1 MKKIALCV
9 SALIL
14 LVTSFA
20 QSSGK
25 IVLNKGQKF
34 IQETSGNVLIT
45 QEMMGQSM
53 ESKIDIKSANTI
65 EVADV
70 KDTSYSLITTVTKMK
85 MNMSAMGQDMSY
97 DSDKKDNDSTIGK
110 SMEKILNNPKNVEI
124 SKTGKVI
131 NKEESEKKDTEADA
145 NMMTGMIDNLLNN
158 SSGEASTLMFQVIP
172 EKAKVGYS
180 WGDSVN
186 NDELKSNTTYTIK
199 ELKGNDAT
207 VTVKGSMQ
215 VSKKAQA
222 QNMEFTSNSTGG
234 FTGELV
240 IDTKTGVVKQRNTTL
255 ETTGSVEAMG
265 QQIPMKTKVTSE
277 ITIESM

>member
-1 MKKIALCV
+1 
-9 SALIL
+9 
-14 LVTSFA
+14 
-20 QSSGK
+20 
-25 IVLNKGQKF
+25 
-34 IQETSGNVLIT
+34 
-45 QEMMGQSM
+45 
-53 ESKIDIKSANTI
+53 
-65 EVADV
+65 
-70 KDTSYSLITTVTKMK
+70 
-85 MNMSAMGQDMSY
+85 MGQDMSY

-158 SSGEASTLMFQVIP
+158 SSGEASTLTFQVIP

-180 WGDSVN
+180 WSDSVN

-277 ITIESM
+277 ITVESM